1 MKEIQLKLKIP
12 ASLLNIGFR
21 QKEMESEF
29 IQRLALSYLA
39 DGILSFGQ
47 AAKMVDMTVW
57 EFADLLARKKIIY
70 NYELED
76 FEKELELGKELGLI

>member
-12 ASLLNIGFR
+12 TSLLNMGLR
-21 QKEMESEF
+21 QKEMESEI
-29 IQRLALSYLA
+29 IQRLALSYFS

-57 EFADLLARKKIIY
+57 EFADLLASKKVVY